1 MVRKKPDALLS
12 NLNKQLAQI
21 YKNNCCCYE
30 LSKKK
35 KKRFLCETAFFGIT
49 KLFFF
54 WFIMICF
61 LDKNDINKV

>member
-35 KKRFLCETAFFGIT
+35 KDFCVKQLFSHNKAFF
-49 KLFFF
+49 LVYND
-54 WFIMICF
+54 MF
-61 LDKNDINKV
+61 LR

>member
-35 KKRFLCETAFFGIT
+35 RFLCETAFFCIT

-54 WFIMICF
+54 LVYNDMF
-61 LDKNDINKV
+61 LR